1 MKNTSAAAKSAAT
14 TVRIVSVTIDT
25 LRTDGRNTCFH
36 ESVMESFANSNYS
49 DEYVR
54 DVWNIGRCPKCDKVG
69 CLYYGHDGR
78 NATR

>member
-1 MKNTSAAAKSAAT
+1 MKNTNT
-14 TVRIVSVTIDT
+14 IVKAVTADNM
-25 LRTDGRNTCFH
+25 RMHGRNTCFH
-36 ESVMESFANSNYS
+36 EVVMESFARSKYS

-54 DVWNIGRCPKCDKVG
+54 DVWNIGRCPECDKVG